1 MGSGPSRVVT
11 LDGVDAAAVDLPCR
25 QKGRPTVL
33 DPKDLYELD
42 PDQPEPGELDAPVLV
57 HVLSG
62 FIDAGHAGRLAS
74 DHLLAALDHR
84 VIARFDLDQLYD
96 YRARRPPMVFGGDR
110 WESVEMPKLELSM
123 VQDAAGVPFLILSGP
138 EPDVQWERF
147 IAAVQQLAE
156 HFGVRMTVGLHAIPM
171 AVPHTRPAGI
181 TAHASRP
188 ELVEGHPPWVG
199 RVQVPG
205 HVTGLL
211 ELRMAE
217 QGRDAA
223 GFAVHVPHYLTQTE
237 WPEAAS
243 TLVQAVGSLGGLTLP
258 TEALDRAADEMRAAV
273 TGQIQD
279 QPEVAAVVR
288 ALEEQYD
295 AFVGARGRSLLAS
308 ETSELPT
315 ADELGAELERYL
327 AEENE
332 RRGREG

>member
-1 MGSGPSRVVT
+1 
-11 LDGVDAAAVDLPCR
+11 
-25 QKGRPTVL
+25 VL
-33 DPKDLYELD
+33 DPRDLYELD
-42 PDQPEPGELDAPVLV
+42 PQQPAAGDLGAPVLV

-62 FIDAGHAGRLAS
+62 FIDAGHAGRLAAE
-74 DHLLAALDHR
+74 HLLEQLEHR
-84 VIARFDLDQLYD
+84 VVARFDVDQLYD
-96 YRARRPPMVFGGDR
+96 YRARRPPMTFAGDH
-110 WESVEMPKLELSM
+110 WESVESPRLELSV
-123 VQDAAGVPFLILSGP
+123 VQDTGGTPFLLLTGP

-147 IAAVQQLAE
+147 VAAVIQLAE
-156 HFGVRMTVGLHAIPM
+156 HFGARMTVGLHAIPM
-171 AVPHTRPAGI
+171 AVPHTRPSGV
-181 TAHASRP
+181 TAHASSP
-188 ELVEGHPPWVG
+188 ALVEDYSPWVG

-243 TLVQAVGSLGGLTLP
+243 TLVRAIGSLGKLELP
-258 TEALDRAADEMRAAV
+258 TQGLDSAAEEVRAAV
-273 TGQIQD
+273 DGQLHE
-279 QPEVAAVVR
+279 QPDVAAVVR

-295 AFVGARGRSLLAS
+295 AFVGARGRSLPQADS
-308 ETSELPT
+308 VQLPT
-315 ADELGAELERYL
+315 ADELGAELERFL

>member
-1 MGSGPSRVVT
+1 M
-11 LDGVDAAAVDLPCR
+11 
-25 QKGRPTVL
+25 L
-33 DPKDLYELD
+33 DPRDLYELD
-42 PDQPEPGELDAPVLV
+42 TRQPGVGELDAPILI
-57 HVLSG
+57 HALSG
-62 FIDAGHAGRLAS
+62 FIDAGHAGRIAS
-74 DHLLAALDHR
+74 EHLLGQLEHR
-84 VIARFDLDQLYD
+84 VLARFDLDQLYD
-96 YRARRPPMVFGGDR
+96 YRARRPPLTFAGDH
-110 WESVEMPKLELSM
+110 WEGVEMPTLELSL
-123 VQDAAGVPFLILSGP
+123 VKDTAGTGFLMLTGP

-147 IAAVQQLAE
+147 IAAVTALAE
-156 HFGVRMTVGLHAIPM
+156 HFGVRMTIGLHAIPM
-171 AVPHTRPAGI
+171 AVPHTRPSGI

-188 ELVEGHPPWVG
+188 ELVEGYTPWVG

-217 QGRDAA
+217 KGKDAA

-243 TLVQAVGSLGGLTLP
+243 TLVKAVGELGRLELP
-258 TEALDRAADEMRAAV
+258 TQALDHAAEEMRLAV
-273 TGQIQD
+273 TSQVEE
-279 QPEVAAVVR
+279 QPEVASVVR

-315 ADELGAELERYL
+315 ADELGAELERFL

-332 RRGREG
+332 RKGRDA

>member
-1 MGSGPSRVVT
+1 
-11 LDGVDAAAVDLPCR
+11 
-25 QKGRPTVL
+25 VL
-33 DPKDLYELD
+33 DPRDLYELD
-42 PDQPEPGELDAPVLV
+42 PAQPEEGELDSPVLV

-62 FIDAGHAGRLAS
+62 FIDAGHGARLAGE
-74 DHLLAALDHR
+74 HLVEQLDHR
-84 VIARFDLDQLYD
+84 VLARFDLDQLYD
-96 YRARRPPMVFGGDR
+96 YRARRPPMLFAGDH
-110 WESVEMPKLELSM
+110 WESVEMPRLELIM
-123 VQDAAGVPFLILSGP
+123 VRDAGGVPFLMLTGP

-147 IAAVQQLAE
+147 IAAVGQLTE
-156 HFGVRMTVGLHAIPM
+156 HYGVRMTVGLHAIPM

-188 ELVEGHPPWVG
+188 ELVEGYEPWVG

-243 TLVQAVGSLGGLTLP
+243 TLVKAVGALGGLDLP
-258 TEALDRAADEMRAAV
+258 TKELDRAAEEMRSAV
-273 TGQIQD
+273 TAQVQE
-279 QPEVAAVVR
+279 QPEVASVVR

-315 ADELGAELERYL
+315 ADELGAELERFL